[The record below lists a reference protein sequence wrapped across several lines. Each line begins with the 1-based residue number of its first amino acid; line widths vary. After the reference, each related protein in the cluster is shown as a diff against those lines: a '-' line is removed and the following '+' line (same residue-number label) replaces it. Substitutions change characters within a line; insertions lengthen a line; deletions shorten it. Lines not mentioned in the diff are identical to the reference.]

1 MMTELL
7 APAGNIESLTAALR
21 CGADAVYIGPK
32 NYSARQNASNF
43 DIDEIKEASKL
54 CHLYNAKLYLAVNT
68 LILDSQLDD
77 FISDIKKYAQ
87 CSPDAFIVQDPGA
100 AYIIKNT
107 LPDMKIHA
115 STQMTI
121 HTPFG
126 AKFAESL
133 GFSRVVISREA
144 SREMINDISSLGI
157 ETEVFVHGALCMS
170 VSGQC
175 YMSAMIGSRSA
186 NRGLCAQSC
195 RLPFSSRGSMND
207 HCLSLKDLALANHID
222 ELRKAGVSSLKIE
235 GRMKRPEYVACAVTA
250 YRNALDGIPFDMDT
264 LKAAFSRSGFT
275 DGYFISK
282 KENMFGMRE
291 KDDVLSTASVL
302 PELKKLYQK
311 ERKVSGLS
319 YKVKIKQNEPIEITA
334 EDDEGF
340 TASCR
345 GMISEA
351 AINKPT
357 DREIVE
363 NQLSKLGQTIYE
375 FKKADIE
382 IDDGLSV
389 PASEINRLRRE
400 AVEELYLQRTS
411 SQIYKPDNIFSK
423 NNFLIKSSASGIR
436 PKLRIRIE
444 NADIIKYT
452 DDILKAADKLIIP
465 IKLVSENI
473 DELLKYTDSVIIE
486 PPRFILDEQKCLEKL
501 KELKNKGFSHL
512 MCTNVSYISSGIEC
526 GFELHGD
533 FGLNITNSASMKIF
547 SEKGLKDAVVSFEPK
562 LSSSSRLSR
571 HLPFGM
577 IAYGKLPLM
586 LTLNCPIKN
595 QTGCKSCRHII
606 TDRTGRDFTVRCT
619 NGYTEI
625 FNPDKL
631 YLADK
636 LSELSCFDFIE
647 LYFTDETPEQT
658 RKTINDYI
666 KGVNSAPPG
675 ITRGLYYRG
684 IK

>member
-32 NYSARQNASNF
+32 KYSARQNASNF
-43 DIDEIKEASKL
+43 DIDEIKEASGL

-121 HTPFG
+121 HTSFG

-144 SREMINDISSLGI
+144 SSKMIKDISSLGI

-195 RLPFSSRGSMND
+195 RLPFSARGNMND

-222 ELRKAGVSSLKIE
+222 ELRKSGVSSLKIE

-250 YRNALDGIPFDMDT
+250 YRSALDGIPFDMDT

-311 ERKVSGLS
+311 ERKISGLS
-319 YKVKIKQNEPIEITA
+319 YKVKIKQNEPVEITA
-334 EDDEGF
+334 SDDDGF
-340 TASCR
+340 TASVA
-345 GMISEA
+345 GMQPEA
-351 AINKPT
+351 AINRPT
-357 DREIVE
+357 DKESVE
-363 NQLSKLGQTIYE
+363 NQLSKLGSTIYE
-375 FKKADIE
+375 YKKSDTDI
-382 IDDGLSV
+382 DNGLSV
-389 PASEINRLRRE
+389 PVSEINRMRRE
-400 AVEELYLQRTS
+400 AVEELYRQRS
-411 SQIYKPDNIFSK
+411 ASLPVRFSNDFSK
-423 NNFLIKSSASGIR
+423 EFFLTGTNISGSR
-436 PKLRIRIE
+436 PKLRIRAE
-444 NADIIKYT
+444 KADILNISN
-452 DDILKAADKLIIP
+452 DIFRYADKLILP
-465 IKLVSENI
+465 MDLVSSNI
-473 DELLKYTDSVIIE
+473 DLLSEFKDSVIIE
-486 PPRFILDEQKCLEKL
+486 PPRFLFDEQKCLEKL
-501 KELKNKGFSHL
+501 KMLRGSGFSHI
-512 MCTNVSYISSGIEC
+512 MCTNVSYVSSGSEY
-526 GFELHGD
+526 GFVLHGD
-533 FGLNITNSASMKIF
+533 FGLNITNSASMKLF
-547 SEKGLKDAVVSFEPK
+547 SEKDLADTIVSFEPK

-571 HLPFGM
+571 HMPFGM

-586 LTLNCPIKN
+586 LTANCPIRN
-595 QTGCKSCRHII
+595 QTGCKACRHII

-625 FNPDKL
+625 FNSDKV
-631 YLADK
+631 YLADR
-636 LSELSCFDFIE
+636 LSELNGFDFIE
-647 LYFTDETPEQT
+647 LYFTDESTDQT
-658 RKTINDYI
+658 KRIIIDYI
-666 KGVNSAPPG
+666 NGVNSAPSG